1 MTPCSN
7 CRHLGEL
14 ALYREPLKGTRSL
27 LCAECFGALTSMGI
41 TLVHVERRA
50 VDLPVLHDRRRD
62 RRPAWLARLSNKD
75 MTERVA

>member
-27 LCAECFGALTSMGI
+27 LCADCFAALTTMGI

-62 RRPAWLARLSNKD
+62 RRPAWLARLTAKE
-75 MTERVA
+75 MVA